1 MTIFKKDDSSVSKTK
16 QVLTNVNNGGMD
28 KGRPSTMSSAIVVM
42 LVLASTGKLRRNDS
56 SRSSRLSEMLI
67 SNDGTR
73 ASNLC
78 LLSKYNLLDF
88 WEVNHSV
95 TPIKI
100 CGKSLTP
107 GHKKRNENEKCFN
120 FSFDFLHSF
129 F

>member
-100 CGKSLTP
+100 C
-107 GHKKRNENEKCFN
+107 R
-120 FSFDFLHSF
+120 
-129 F
+129 